1 MILHFLESLKCWEGR
16 SESKGE
22 KENGRVR
29 GDAEG
34 GSKMGWVNSKSL
46 GNRISLALV
55 TIHMFVKKQEAGKT
69 CMPGVEEK
77 PVCVLHTGEIVQEQ
91 SIDVKIWPMSFC
103 QGS

>member
-1 MILHFLESLKCWEGR
+1 M
-16 SESKGE
+16 
-22 KENGRVR
+22 R

-77 PVCVLHTGEIVQEQ
+77 PVCVPHTGEIVQEQ
-91 SIDVKIWPMSFC
+91 SIDVKI
-103 QGS
+103 